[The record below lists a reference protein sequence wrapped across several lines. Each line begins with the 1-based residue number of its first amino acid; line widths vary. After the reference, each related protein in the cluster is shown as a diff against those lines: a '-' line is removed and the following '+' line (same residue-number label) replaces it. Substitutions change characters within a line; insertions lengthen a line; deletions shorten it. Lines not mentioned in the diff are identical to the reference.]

1 MFALLVGSTAA
12 FLAVLILIGAYTATR
27 REGGSDYF
35 SSDAVKLTAVIVVA
49 LLSALPTEILSII
62 WLTLLQDHVDATGNL
77 FLLVIAPAV
86 AAIGRSRSSLLR
98 SISASTRLRM
108 HSGSAGC
115 LTRRAI
121 SPATLQSSSSL
132 ARWSWHWLRGSS
144 GTVLYEPILA
154 KTWLRCR
161 ANFKSP
167 AVIS

>member
-86 AAIGRSRSSLLR
+86 AAIVAVQALVLSRAYRRKPLLFAAVYLGIYAVTHAFWLSRLFNPPGDIAGYAAIILIVGSLVMALVARFVWHRS
-98 SISASTRLRM
+98 
-108 HSGSAGC
+108 
-115 LTRRAI
+115 
-121 SPATLQSSSSL
+121 
-132 ARWSWHWLRGSS
+132 
-144 GTVLYEPILA
+144 V
-154 KTWLRCR
+154 
-161 ANFKSP
+161 
-167 AVIS
+167 